1 MNNKKRVKP
10 SSCNVSQKMWKLYA
24 YFLDYQNSRDDTFL
38 KMGYSIA
45 QELTSMGQSGF
56 TEKEIE
62 FIDSY
67 IDACIEIGIR

>member
-1 MNNKKRVKP
+1 
-10 SSCNVSQKMWKLYA
+10 
-24 YFLDYQNSRDDTFL
+24 
-38 KMGYSIA
+38 
-45 QELTSMGQSGF
+45 LTSMGQSGF